1 MALVLIKETGSGVA
15 GANAYADAADG
26 DAYHDGHCYASA
38 WTAAT
43 TGQKEAALV
52 MATRLIDAYCE
63 FLGSKSV
70 AGQPLQWPRWGCPDR
85 DATQIANPL
94 SAFGTR
100 LGCFDSGSIPAPL
113 VNATCE
119 QARCLL
125 VEDLTLPAAGAGL
138 KSSAIANLK
147 TVFDKTSAP
156 PVLSRVTRR
165 FLGKLGGVLGD
176 GGGSRLTRV

>member
-1 MALVLIKETGSGVA
+1 MALVLIKETGSGVT
-15 GANAYADAADG
+15 GANSYADAVDG
-26 DAYHDGHCYASA
+26 DAYHDGHCYAAA

-63 FLGSKSV
+63 FLGSKSL
-70 AGQPLQWPRWGCPDR
+70 AGQPLQWPRWACPDR

-94 SAFGTR
+94 SPFGSR
-100 LGCFDSGSIPAPL
+100 LGCFDSGTIPAPL

-125 VEDLTLPAAGAGL
+125 VEDLTLAPTGAGL
-138 KSSAIANLK
+138 KSSAVSNLK
-147 TVFDKTSAP
+147 TVYDKTSAP
-156 PVLSRVTRR
+156 PVLSRVARR
-165 FLGKLGGVLGD
+165 FLGKLGCVLGD
-176 GGGSRLTRV
+176 GGSARLIRA